1 MFLARSST
9 DGGLVSP
16 DAPDDTPNSS
26 KSPLPSGSLTIG
38 TGLLIGGVSIYV
50 FFRLGQE
57 ALGQDGFKPIV
68 SLWFVMFALV
78 PGFFLPLEQEVS
90 RAVAHRRALGDG
102 VRPVIRKVVPAAA
115 AITAVLVVVVT
126 LLRRR

>member
-1 MFLARSST
+1 LDAAAPSSSDRSI
-9 DGGLVSP
+9 
-16 DAPDDTPNSS
+16 A
-26 KSPLPSGSLTIG
+26 LPKGSLTIG
-38 TGLLIGGVSIYV
+38 TGLLIGGISIYV

-102 VRPVIRKVVPAAA
+102 VRPVVRKQSGEIDSPTICSKAPPWS
-115 AITAVLVVVVT
+115 
-126 LLRRR
+126 RWRW

>member
-1 MFLARSST
+1 MLFVARSST
-9 DGGLVSP
+9 DGGVVSPEPLPGSPTSGSP
-16 DAPDDTPNSS
+16 DAAA
-26 KSPLPSGSLTIG
+26 KRSPLPSGSLTIG
-38 TGLLIGGVSIYV
+38 IGLLLGGLSIYV

-90 RAVAHRRALGDG
+90 RAVAH
-102 VRPVIRKVVPAAA
+102 
-115 AITAVLVVVVT
+115 
-126 LLRRR
+126 